1 MINTTD
7 LSDYA
12 KNKID
17 ESNIG
22 YQLLKNAGWT
32 EGQGL
37 GSNEDGITAP
47 VNKYVLF
54 MLTVTACSCY
64 RGKISFDQ
72 SGVGMEAPG
81 EVSNADNEFDTY
93 RKRMM
98 LAYRFR
104 PNPLVRNQMPIQLL
118 VLYLYHR
125 IIQEDH
131 ITELNVYD
139 FLFTFTNKFFLLI
152 SFHVHTFWTVC
163 LHPNEPGVVV
173 LDKLFP
179 FPLQML

>member
-1 MINTTD
+1 MKINTTD

-47 VNKYVLF
+47 VNKFVLF
-54 MLTVTACSCY
+54 SMLAMTAWSCY

-72 SGVGMEAPG
+72 AGVGMEAPG
-81 EVSNADNEFDTY
+81 EVSNADDEFDTY

-104 PNPLVRNQMPIQLL
+104 PNPLVRNQIPIQL
-118 VLYLYHR
+118 
-125 IIQEDH
+125 
-131 ITELNVYD
+131 
-139 FLFTFTNKFFLLI
+139 
-152 SFHVHTFWTVC
+152 C
-163 LHPNEPGVVV
+163 
-173 LDKLFP
+173 
-179 FPLQML
+179 

>member
-1 MINTTD
+1 MVTINTTD

-22 YQLLKNAGWT
+22 YQMLKNAGWT

-47 VNKYVLF
+47 INKFVLLF
-54 MLTVTACSCY
+54 YMLNDGCMECCH
-64 RGKISFDQ
+64 RGKVSFDQ
-72 SGVGMEAPG
+72 TGVGMETPG
-81 EVSNADNEFDTY
+81 EVSGGDDEFDTY

-104 PNPLVRNQMPIQLL
+104 PNPLVR
-118 VLYLYHR
+118 
-125 IIQEDH
+125 
-131 ITELNVYD
+131 
-139 FLFTFTNKFFLLI
+139 
-152 SFHVHTFWTVC
+152 
-163 LHPNEPGVVV
+163 
-173 LDKLFP
+173 DKIL
-179 FPLQML
+179 MI